1 MKAKSCIPALGVQLF
16 CLQDHVPTVLAAPL
30 RHTGKQRHTHND
42 MNRLKQLLPDILAI
56 VFFVAVSISYFF
68 TPIRDGLVLGG
79 HDHSAPAGSS
89 VEMNHYRETH
99 HGERTRWTNTLFGG
113 MPTYQMSPSYDS
125 TDALSALETVYQL
138 GLPSVAAYVFMM
150 LLGFY
155 ILLRAFDFRTW
166 MAALGAVLWAFSSYY
181 FIIIGAGHI
190 WKLLT
195 LSFIPPTIAGM
206 VLCYRGK
213 YLPGFVATA
222 LFTAL
227 QILSNHVQMTYYFLF
242 VMALMALAYL
252 LDALRRRTLR
262 AWVRGTACFALAG
275 LLGIAI
281 NLSNLY
287 HTWQYS
293 KESMRGK
300 SELTQK
306 TKDPADQ
313 TSSGLE
319 RSYITMWS
327 YGLGETWTLFVPNT
341 KGGAS
346 MPLASSPTAMK
357 HANQTYAPIYQG
369 FTQYWGEQPGTS
381 GPVYVG
387 AFVLMLFVLG
397 LFIVRGP
404 MKWCLL
410 AATVL
415 SILLSWGKNFMGFTD
430 FFLDYVP
437 MYDKFRTVASILVIA
452 EFTIPLLAMLA
463 LKTLVEQP
471 SCLEGTTS
479 RLHFPRK
486 HYLTLSFC
494 LTGGVALLFWL
505 MPDVFFGDYLSTA
518 DHTYM
523 RQYVE
528 AGYIPQQLA
537 ADILRNMSDMRRAM
551 FTADAMRSFIVVGV
565 GMLVLVAYRWK
576 RIKETPMVACLIIL
590 CLADMWGVNKRYLN
604 DGMFT
609 TPSARMQELQPSEA
623 DQIILKTDGNAYDRV
638 LNLTVSTFNDNT
650 TSYYH
655 KSIGGYHPAKL
666 RRYQELIEEHIQR
679 EMGRINTSIVNTRGD
694 LSQCPGDSLFPVL
707 NMLNTRWVI
716 VGTQDGKKIPV
727 ANPWACGNAW
737 YARDVQYVSDA
748 DAELA
753 ALHSIDPRHT
763 AVAHEQFRDQLGTV
777 AGRDSQATVVLKDYE
792 ANRLSYE
799 ATSSQE
805 GVVVM
810 SDIYYPGWKC
820 TIDGKDAPIARVD
833 YVLRAVRVPAGH
845 HTIVMTFDPK
855 SVHVTEAIAYSALGL
870 LALLALAGVALHLR
884 KTRRRD
890 QAE

>member
-1 MKAKSCIPALGVQLF
+1 MIKIRRVLP
-16 CLQDHVPTVLAAPL
+16 DVLAI
-30 RHTGKQRHTHND
+30 
-42 MNRLKQLLPDILAI
+42 IL
-56 VFFVAVSISYFF
+56 FVAISVSYFF
-68 TPIRDGLVLGG
+68 TPIRDGLVLSG

-99 HGERTRWTNTLFGG
+99 HGERTRWTNSLFGG

-125 TDALSALETVYQL
+125 TDVLSLFEKVYQL
-138 GLPSVAAYVFMM
+138 GLPAVAAYVFMM

-155 ILLRAFDFRTW
+155 ILLRAFDFRVW

-181 FIIIGAGHI
+181 FIIIAAGHI

-206 VLCYRGK
+206 VLCYKGR
-213 YLPGFVATA
+213 YLPGIIVTA

-242 VMALMALAYL
+242 VMGFMLLAYL
-252 LDALRRRTLR
+252 ADAIKKHTLGR
-262 AWVRGTACFALAG
+262 WTKATACFAVGG

-281 NLSNLY
+281 NMSNLY
-287 HTWQYS
+287 HTWEYS

-306 TKDPADQ
+306 TKNPADQ

-327 YGLGETWTLFVPNT
+327 YGLGETWTLLVPNT

-346 MPLASSPTAMK
+346 MPLAASKTAME
-357 HANQTYAPIYQG
+357 HANANYSPIYQA

-387 AFVLMLFVLG
+387 AFVLMLFILG

-410 AATVL
+410 AATIL

-463 LKTLVEQP
+463 LKKLVEDP
-471 SCLEGTTS
+471 ACLEGKS
-479 RLHFPRK
+479 ERWHFPRK
-486 HYLTLSFC
+486 HYLTLSFA
-494 LTGGVALLFWL
+494 LTGGMALLFWL
-505 MPDVFFGDYLSTA
+505 MPDLFFGDYLSSA
-518 DHTYM
+518 DQSYM
-523 RQYVE
+523 HQYVE
-528 AGYIPQQLA
+528 AGYIPQQLS

-565 GMLVLVAYRWK
+565 GALVLLVYRWK
-576 RIKETPMVACLIIL
+576 RIKEVPMVICLIIL

-604 DGMFT
+604 DGMFSA
-609 TPSARMQELQPSEA
+609 PSARMQELQQTEA
-623 DQIILKTDGNAYDRV
+623 DEMILAANQGAYNRV

-666 RRYQELIEEHIQR
+666 RRYQELIEEHIHQ
-679 EMGRINTSIVNTRGD
+679 EMGRINRAIVDTRGE
-694 LSQCPGDSLFPVL
+694 LQECNGDSLFPVL
-707 NMLNTRWVI
+707 NMLNTAWVI
-716 VGTQDGKKIPV
+716 LGTKDGHKMAVP
-727 ANPWACGNAW
+727 NPWTAGNAW
-737 YARDVQYVSDA
+737 YVPEVRYVQDA
-748 DAELA
+748 DAEIASLRE
-753 ALHSIDPRHT
+753 INPKHT
-763 AVAHEQFRDQLGTV
+763 AVADQRFQDILGSSSEQ
-777 AGRDSQATVVLKDYE
+777 DSTSFVVLKEYE
-792 ANRLSYE
+792 ANRLAYE
-799 ATSSQE
+799 ATSTKG
-805 GVVVM
+805 GVVVF
-810 SDIYYPGWKC
+810 SDIYYPGWSC
-820 TIDGKDAPIARVD
+820 TIDGKETPIARVN
-833 YVLRAVRVPAGH
+833 YVLRAIQVPAGKH
-845 HTIVMTFDPK
+845 SIVMSFYPK
-855 SVHVTEAIAYSALGL
+855 SVQVTETIAYIA
-870 LALLALAGVALHLR
+870 LALLVVLTLIYGLVSLR
-884 KTRRRD
+884 RSRRG
-890 QAE
+890 QSA

>member
-1 MKAKSCIPALGVQLF
+1 M
-16 CLQDHVPTVLAAPL
+16 
-30 RHTGKQRHTHND
+30 
-42 MNRLKQLLPDILAI
+42 
-56 VFFVAVSISYFF
+56 
-68 TPIRDGLVLGG
+68 
-79 HDHSAPAGSS
+79 
-89 VEMNHYRETH
+89 EMNHYRETH
-99 HGERTRWTNTLFGG
+99 HGERTRWTNSLFGG

-125 TDALSALETVYQL
+125 TDVLSVFEKVYQL
-138 GLPSVAAYVFMM
+138 GLPAVAAYVFMM

-155 ILLRAFDFRTW
+155 ILLRAFDFRVW

-181 FIIIGAGHI
+181 FIIIAAGHI

-206 VLCYRGK
+206 VLCYKGR
-213 YLPGFVATA
+213 YLPGIIVTA

-242 VMALMALAYL
+242 VMGFMLLAYL
-252 LDALRRRTLR
+252 ADAIKKHTLGR
-262 AWVRGTACFALAG
+262 WTKATACFAVGG

-281 NLSNLY
+281 NMSNLY
-287 HTWQYS
+287 HTWEYS

-306 TKDPADQ
+306 TKNPADQ

-327 YGLGETWTLFVPNT
+327 YGLGETWTLLVPNT

-346 MPLASSPTAMK
+346 MPLAASKTAME
-357 HANQTYAPIYQG
+357 HANANYSPIYQA

-387 AFVLMLFVLG
+387 AFVLMLFILG

-410 AATVL
+410 AATIL

-463 LKTLVEQP
+463 LKKLVEDP
-471 SCLEGTTS
+471 ACLEGKS
-479 RLHFPRK
+479 ERWHFPRK
-486 HYLTLSFC
+486 HYLTLSFA

-505 MPDVFFGDYLSTA
+505 MPDLFFGDYLSSA
-518 DHTYM
+518 DQSYM

-528 AGYIPQQLA
+528 AGYIPQQLS

-565 GMLVLVAYRWK
+565 GALVLLAYRWK
-576 RIKETPMVACLIIL
+576 RIKEVPMVICLIIL

-604 DGMFT
+604 DGMFSA
-609 TPSARMQELQPSEA
+609 PSARMQELQQTEA
-623 DQIILKTDGNAYDRV
+623 DEMILAANQGAYNRV

-666 RRYQELIEEHIQR
+666 RRYQELIEEHIHQ
-679 EMGRINTSIVNTRGD
+679 EMGRINRAIVDTRGE
-694 LSQCPGDSLFPVL
+694 LQECNGDSLFPVL
-707 NMLNTRWVI
+707 NMLNTAWVI
-716 VGTQDGKKIPV
+716 LGTKDGHKMAVP
-727 ANPWACGNAW
+727 NPWTAGNAW
-737 YARDVQYVSDA
+737 YVPEVRYVQDA
-748 DAELA
+748 DAEIASLRE
-753 ALHSIDPRHT
+753 INPKHT
-763 AVAHEQFRDQLGTV
+763 AVADQRFQDILGSSSEQ
-777 AGRDSQATVVLKDYE
+777 DSTSFVVLKEYE
-792 ANRLSYE
+792 ANRLAYE
-799 ATSSQE
+799 ATSTKG
-805 GVVVM
+805 GVVVF
-810 SDIYYPGWKC
+810 SDIYYPGWSC
-820 TIDGKDAPIARVD
+820 TIDGKETPIARVN
-833 YVLRAVRVPAGH
+833 YVLLAIPVPAGKH
-845 HTIVMTFDPK
+845 SIVMSFYPK
-855 SVHVTEAIAYSALGL
+855 SVQVTETIAYIA
-870 LALLALAGVALHLR
+870 LALLVVLTLIYGLVSLR
-884 KTRRRD
+884 RSRRG
-890 QAE
+890 QSA